1 MSSRLRALTV
11 RLPEPYLES
20 LEELV
25 RSGVYVSVAEAI
37 RMTVRD
43 LISREGHLGRCKE
56 GWRRH

>member
-1 MSSRLRALTV
+1 MSSRLRDLTV

-37 RMTVRD
+37 RMAVRD

-56 GWRRH
+56 G